1 MKILVDAFI
10 EKNFGDDLF
19 LKIVFERYSETIEWY
34 VITDSEEKL
43 DAFKA
48 YKNVYLYNRKKHNIW
63 NFDGVLNIGGSI
75 FMQNGKRWIRQ
86 LVSRLRYALPMKLK
100 GKPVYILGC
109 NYGPSNSNLMYKT
122 NKLYIKHFVKDICFR
137 DKESYGL
144 FKTIKQARVAS
155 DIVYSLKCNHQNIN
169 EDKKIGISIMNF
181 DDQQVNKDLVNKLVD
196 ISNHYI
202 SKGYS
207 IDYLAFC
214 ENQNDVETYRAIE
227 QKISDTSKKNINLNI
242 YQGNIDNYLNS
253 MQNLQ
258 YIITLRFHSLILA
271 QVLGKNYYPIV
282 YSKKTTNILIDQ
294 EYKGQ
299 FTKVE
304 DIAQLKLSDVVAKL
318 EKNKIPIKQSIVDQA
333 NSHFEKLDEYIGEFS
348 S

>member
-1 MKILVDAFI
+1 MKILIDAFI

-19 LKIVFERYSETIEWY
+19 LKILFERYPESIEWY
-34 VITDSEEKL
+34 VIADSEEKL
-43 DAFKA
+43 DAFNS
-48 YKNVYLYNRKKHNIW
+48 YKNVHIYNRQKHNIW
-63 NFDGVLNIGGSI
+63 KFDGVLNIGGSI
-75 FMQNGKRWIRQ
+75 FMQNGNRWIRQ
-86 LVSRLRYALPMKLK
+86 LLSRMRYALPMKLK

-109 NYGPSNSNLMYKT
+109 NYGPSKSNLMYKF
-122 NKLYIKHFVKDICFR
+122 NKLYIKYFVKDICFR
-137 DKESYGL
+137 DQESYEL

-155 DIVYSLKCNHQNIN
+155 DIVYSLKGYNQRIN

-181 DDQQVNKDLVNKLVD
+181 DDHKVNEDLVNKLVE
-196 ISNHYI
+196 ISNYYI

-214 ENQNDVETYRAIE
+214 ENQNDLETYRAIE
-227 QKISDTSKKNINLNI
+227 QKISDRYKKNINLNT
-242 YQGNIDNYLNS
+242 YQGNIDNYLES
-253 MQNLQ
+253 MKKLR

-271 QVLGKNYYPIV
+271 QVLGKSYYPIV

-304 DIAQLKLSDVVAKL
+304 DISDLKLSDVEAQL
-318 EKNKIPIKQSIVDQA
+318 EVNKVPVKQIVIDQA
-333 NSHFEKLDEYIGEFS
+333 NSHFDKLDEYIGDFS